1 VSASLPVIVI
11 AAILIIAAILLL
23 LVRRPGAPGRPYT
36 ASCTRVYAD
45 AASEAHLLAPGQEPG
60 PWQATTPALCG
71 TVPDYG
77 CVWLGMRSAGEAAEA
92 KGRVLCARCGRIAA
106 GKDKTQRREERRNG
120 RQ

>member
-1 VSASLPVIVI
+1 MTLPAIVI

-23 LVRRPGAPGRPYT
+23 LVRRPGVPGQPYT

-45 AASEAHLLAPGQEPG
+45 AAGEAHLLAPGQEPG
-60 PWQATTPALCG
+60 PHWATTPALCG

-77 CVWLGMRSAGEAAEA
+77 CVWLGMRSAGEAAVA
-92 KGRVLCARCGRIAA
+92 KGRVLCAQCGRMAA
-106 GKDKTQRREERRNG
+106 ARDKTQRREERRNG